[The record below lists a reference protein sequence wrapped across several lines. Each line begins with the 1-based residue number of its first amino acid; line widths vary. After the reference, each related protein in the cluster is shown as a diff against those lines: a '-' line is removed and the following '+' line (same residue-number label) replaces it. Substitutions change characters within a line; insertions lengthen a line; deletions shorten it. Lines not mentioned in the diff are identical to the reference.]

1 MKAAVQ
7 VWTDAHIAV
16 LTTVY
21 AEGGLLA
28 ARRAFPGRSDAS
40 IKGTTR
46 RLRIRSA
53 TYAERAWSPGPAAIL
68 KAAFES
74 GGLPAA
80 RGAFPDRT
88 DNSIMGCVK
97 RFGWKGAKVVKGPKV
112 KKSTVPISKDC
123 VDCGAKDFTLP
134 INCSK
139 VYKCRDEVACARRA
153 LKRGRA

>member
-21 AEGGLLA
+21 AEGGLTA
-28 ARRAFPGRSDAS
+28 ARIAFPERSDAS

-46 RLRIRSA
+46 RLKIKSA
-53 TYAERAWSPGPAAIL
+53 EYAERAWSPGPAAIL

-80 RGAFPDRT
+80 RGAFPYRT
-88 DNSIMGCVK
+88 DNAILGCVK
-97 RFGWKGAKVVKGPKV
+97 RFGWKGAKVVKEPKV
-112 KKSTVPISKDC
+112 KKSKVPISKDC
-123 VDCGAKDFTLP
+123 VACGAKDFTLSVD
-134 INCSK
+134 CTR
-139 VYKCRDEVACARRA
+139 VYKCRDAVACSRRMV
-153 LKRGRA
+153 KGGRT